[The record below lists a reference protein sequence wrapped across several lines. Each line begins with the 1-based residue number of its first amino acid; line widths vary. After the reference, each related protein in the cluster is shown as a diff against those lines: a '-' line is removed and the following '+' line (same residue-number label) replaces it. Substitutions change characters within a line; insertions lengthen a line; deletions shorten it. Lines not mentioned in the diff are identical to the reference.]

1 MIMIIKY
8 LKIFIATSLLHISVY
23 SHCQI
28 PCGIYSDAAQIMQ
41 IKEDLS
47 TIEKAMNEINYLST
61 KSDPQSLNQVN
72 RWVAAK
78 EKHTQN
84 IQEISSKYFLT
95 QRIKE
100 NSENYVEKLK
110 VLHQLLISVMKCKQS
125 VDVKNVTNSKILLES
140 FVELYFDKHGIDHLK
155 SLSIE

>member
-1 MIMIIKY
+1 MIIKY

-72 RWVAAK
+72 RWVATK
-78 EKHTQN
+78 ENHAQN
-84 IQEISSKYFLT
+84 IQDIVSKYFLT
-95 QRIKE
+95 QRIKK
-100 NSENYVEKLK
+100 SSDNYVKK
-110 VLHQLLISVMKCKQS
+110 ITFLHELLISAMKCKQTL
-125 VDVKNVTNSKILLES
+125 DRKNVSNSLSLLDS
-140 FVELYFDKHGIDHLK
+140 FSELYFDKDGLEHLK
-155 SLSIE
+155 NLKK

>member
-1 MIMIIKY
+1 MINYLKFLMII
-8 LKIFIATSLLHISVY
+8 IFYHIPIF

-28 PCGIYSDAAQIMQ
+28 PCGIYSDAMQIMQ

-78 EKHTQN
+78 EYHAQN
-84 IQEISSKYFLT
+84 IQDIVSKYFLT
-95 QRIKE
+95 QRIKKS
-100 NSENYVEKLK
+100 SENYIKK
-110 VLHQLLISVMKCKQS
+110 ITFLHELLISAMKCKQTL
-125 VDVKNVTNSKILLES
+125 DKKNVSNSLSLLDS
-140 FVELYFDKHGIDHLK
+140 FSELYFDQDGLEHLK
-155 SLSIE
+155 NLKK

>member
-8 LKIFIATSLLHISVY
+8 LKIFIATSLLHISIY

-41 IKEDLS
+41 IYEDLE
-47 TIEKAMNEINYLST
+47 TIQKAMQKINELST
-61 KSDPQSLNQVN
+61 TSNAQELNQIS
-72 RWVAAK
+72 RWINTK
-78 EKHTQN
+78 EIHSQN
-84 IQEISSKYFLT
+84 IQDITSEYFLT
-95 QRIKE
+95 QRIKQ
-100 NSENYVEKLK
+100 NSENYLEKLK
-110 VLHQLLISVMKCKQS
+110 VSHQLLISVMKCKQS

-155 SLSIE
+155 SLSIK

>member
-1 MIMIIKY
+1 MINYLKFLMII
-8 LKIFIATSLLHISVY
+8 IFCHIPIF

-28 PCGIYSDAAQIMQ
+28 PCGIYSDAMQIMQ

-78 EKHTQN
+78 EKHAQN

-110 VLHQLLISVMKCKQS
+110 VSHQLLISVMKCKQT

-155 SLSIE
+155 SLSIK